1 MSCRHSFVASTLLG
15 ATVACWFASA
25 AHLARG
31 EDSTPAAVDFNR
43 DVRPIFN
50 AHCLACHGGVKQ
62 SSGLSFIYR
71 DKALAGGE
79 SGEPA
84 ITPGDPDAS
93 YLMDRITSTDE
104 DRMPPAEHGPRLS
117 TREIETLRAW
127 IAQGATWAEHWSF
140 VRPEPQPL
148 PDVRDPAWCRQP
160 LDRFVL
166 ARLEQEGLAPAPE
179 ADRAEWLRR
188 ASFDLT
194 GLPPTLEA
202 LRAFQAD
209 ASPDACERA
218 VDWLLASPA
227 YGERWAALWLDLARF
242 ADTQGYERDHVRTM
256 WPYRDWVIRAFNDNL
271 PFDQF
276 TLRQLAGDLLPSA
289 TLDDV
294 IATAFHRCT
303 QTNAEGGTDDEE
315 FRVVAA
321 IDRANTTWEVW
332 QGVPFKCA
340 QCHSHPYAPIEQ
352 REFYRFLA
360 VFNTTKD
367 WDLNEDVPQLRVPLE
382 RKDFARAREID
393 RRVRALQETEIAET
407 DRLAA
412 ETKWQPLAPAKY
424 RTTGQ
429 TQLAVKTAHD
439 GAAELW
445 TEGTVSHDSK
455 FTLDFA
461 FPQGAT
467 RLTALRID
475 VLPRDP
481 KTARLTPE
489 LGFVI
494 SELRAYVVP
503 LGWDP
508 DAPESALPEN
518 VPADEP
524 PEGTS
529 GDAQVADPAGA
540 FHRVKLLYGLGDEA
554 EPFGTGQQSLEPDTE
569 GWGAE
574 PRITCPR
581 RLIVV
586 PAAPFDIPPG
596 GKLRLV
602 IRQEDAPNDMLPLVM
617 GRSRYSVSS
626 DEAWSRL
633 ATSGDQRARREE
645 WAALERERGEMK
657 SAPLVVMAEQEP
669 QLARVSSVFV
679 RGNWLDK
686 GDEVSPGAPKV
697 FASLPEG
704 NEPAR
709 LRVARWLVSDE
720 NPLTARVTVNR
731 FWEQLFGLG
740 IVETLEDFGPSGQP
754 PSHPELLDHLALRFQ
769 RDLQWDVKRLL
780 KEIVLSAT
788 YRQSNRVRPELAA
801 RDPRNRLLARGP
813 RSRLAA
819 EMVRDNALAVSGLLS
834 AKMYGPSVMPPQP
847 EGLGQPPYNG
857 LRWVDATGED
867 RYRRAAYTFWR
878 RTNAYPS
885 LITFDATSRQVCTA
899 RRVATNTPLQAL
911 ATLNDTA
918 YVECAVALAERMREH
933 APSDAAEQIAH
944 GYERATG
951 RRPSAESARVL
962 QALYDSALAEY
973 RAQPELA
980 AKLAD
985 SPEQAALALVA
996 NTILNLDLTLTK

>member
-1 MSCRHSFVASTLLG
+1 MRSLLPFCVPSVALAAALL
-15 ATVACWFASA
+15 AWSVPSRSA
-25 AHLARG
+25 EESLP
-31 EDSTPAAVDFNR
+31 EQIDFNR

-62 SSGLSFIYR
+62 SAELSFIYR

-84 ITPGDPDAS
+84 IVPGEPESS
-93 YLMDRITSTDE
+93 YVIARVTSTDD
-104 DRMPPAEHGPRLS
+104 DRMPPPEHGPPLPA
-117 TREIETLRAW
+117 REIEILRRW
-127 IAQGATWAEHWSF
+127 IAQGAPWAEHWSF
-140 VRPEPQPL
+140 VRPQPQPL
-148 PDVRDPAWCRQP
+148 PEVKNPAWVRQP

-166 ARLEQEGLAPAPE
+166 ARLEQEELSPAPE
-179 ADRAEWLRR
+179 ADRVEWLRR

-194 GLPPTLEA
+194 GLPPTLDE
-202 LRAFQAD
+202 LHVFQAD
-209 ASPDACERA
+209 ASPDAYERA
-218 VDWLLASPA
+218 VDRLLASPA

-242 ADTQGYERDHVRTM
+242 ADTQGYERDHVRSM

-271 PFDQF
+271 PFDRF
-276 TLRQLAGDLLPSA
+276 TLEQLAGDLLPDA

-303 QTNAEGGTDDEE
+303 QTNAEGGSDDEE

-332 QGVPFKCA
+332 QGVPFKCT

-352 REFYRFLA
+352 KEFYAFLA
-360 VFNTTKD
+360 AFNTTKD
-367 WDLNEDVPQLRVPLE
+367 WDLNEDVPQLQVPVD
-382 RKDFARAREID
+382 RANFARAREID
-393 RRVRALQETEIAET
+393 RELRRLQVQEIAKT
-407 DRLAA
+407 TQLARDSQ
-412 ETKWQPLAPAKY
+412 WQTLAPAQFA
-424 RTTGQ
+424 TTGQ
-429 TQLAVKTAHD
+429 TQLVVKRADD

-455 FTLDFA
+455 FTLDFNPPA
-461 FPQGAT
+461 GGLPI
-467 RLTALRID
+467 TALRID

-481 KTARLTPE
+481 AKARLTPE
-489 LGFVI
+489 LGFVV
-494 SELRAYVVP
+494 SEIQAFLAPV
-503 LGWDP
+503 GWDP
-508 DAPESALPEN
+508 DAPESAL
-518 VPADEP
+518 VPSADDDLTEQ
-524 PEGTS
+524 EL
-529 GDAQVADPAGA
+529 AGA

-574 PRITCPR
+574 PRITTAR
-581 RLIVV
+581 RLIVL
-586 PAAPFDIPPG
+586 PAEPLAIPAG
-596 GKLRLV
+596 AKLRLV

-617 GRSRYSVSS
+617 GRSRYSVSADS
-626 DEAWSRL
+626 AWSRL
-633 ATSGDQRARREE
+633 AADADFAEKRQR
-645 WAALERERGEMK
+645 ERELRSERDAMK
-657 SAPLVVMAEQEP
+657 TAPLVVMAEQESP
-669 QLARVSSVFV
+669 FQRVSSVFV
-679 RGNWLDK
+679 RGNWLNK
-686 GDEVSPGAPKV
+686 ADEVTPGTPKV
-697 FASLPEG
+697 FPPLPDAAA
-704 NEPAR
+704 PAR
-709 LRVARWLVSDE
+709 LRVAEWLMADD

-769 RDLQWDVKRLL
+769 HDLQWDVKKLL
-780 KEIVLSAT
+780 KELVLSAT
-788 YRQSNRVRPELAA
+788 YRQTNRVRPELLGV
-801 RDPRNRLLARGP
+801 DPRNRLLARGP
-813 RSRLAA
+813 RSRLPA

-834 AKMYGPSVMPPQP
+834 KKMYGPSVMPPQP

-857 LRWVDATGED
+857 LRWVDAKGED
-867 RYRRAAYTFWR
+867 RYRRAVYTFWR

-885 LITFDATSRQVCTA
+885 LVTFDATSRQVCTA

-918 YVECAVALAERMREH
+918 YVECAVALAERMLEH
-933 APSDAAEQIAH
+933 APGDVPAQIAN

-951 RRPSAESARVL
+951 RLPSDANSQVL
-962 QALYDSALAEY
+962 RTLYDTALADY

-985 SPEQAALALVA
+985 SPEKAALALVA